1 MTRSSEPF
9 VGSGH
14 GGALERPPHD
24 AILDRVDA
32 PVTAFAGDGARAFL
46 RGANP
51 SGYVCVDGAARPS
64 RLRVGTLL
72 RIARLGAFVRRRQTA
87 LAGDPL
93 GLDGLHG
100 ERCCDL
106 GPEERRRVAIGV
118 ALAAGATGLV
128 VVPAEAESRNLR
140 RETWTLLRWV
150 RDAAKVRVL
159 YVADGTAELDDLA
172 DELVVLQGGRSF
184 GPDEP
189 WGLLGRTLRGSFA
202 ETFLVE
208 SLLGAAVDYL
218 DEDGRWLRVALD
230 AAGQEVYL
238 PFVRL
243 SPGWRGRIAVRPDA
257 VLVLREPL
265 RDRPGTNQLRGRI
278 AEVGDLY
285 GRRRVDV
292 DLGGGEFLRAAVE
305 EDTVREL
312 GIRPGVEVVCAFE
325 PAAVRWAG
333 QAPYGSG
340 A

>member
-1 MTRSSEPF
+1 MTRSSEP
-9 VGSGH
+9 VGSAGH
-14 GGALERPPHD
+14 PDRSAAGQDAVLARLE
-24 AILDRVDA
+24 A

-46 RGANP
+46 RGVRP
-51 SGYVCVDGAARPS
+51 SGHVLVDGAARPS

-72 RIARLGAFVRRRQTA
+72 RLARVGRSVRRRGTA

-106 GPEERRRVAIGV
+106 RPEERRRAAIGA

-128 VVPAEAESRNLR
+128 VVPAEAESRSLR

-150 RDAAKVRVL
+150 RDAAEVRIL

-172 DELVVLQGGRSF
+172 DELVVLQGGRAF

-202 ETFLVE
+202 EAFLVE

-218 DEDGRWLRVALD
+218 DEDGRWLRVVLD

-265 RDRPGTNQLRGRI
+265 RVRPGTNQLRGRI
-278 AEVGDLY
+278 AAMGDLY

-292 DLGGGEFLRAAVE
+292 DLGRGEVLRAAVE
-305 EDTVREL
+305 EDTVRALEL
-312 GIRPGVEVVCAFE
+312 RPGVEVVCAFE

-333 QAPYGSG
+333 QAPYGSD